1 MLMMRSWS
9 TWLQEVVSSWLAE
22 VRTIEAG
29 ARWKLAEE
37 LMRVAAAGS
46 TRALVSALL
55 EELRREAPL
64 RTAG

>member
-1 MLMMRSWS
+1 MTRSWS
-9 TWLQEVVSSWLAE
+9 TWLQEAVSSWLAA

-29 ARWKLAEE
+29 ARWTLAEE
-37 LMRVAAAGS
+37 PRKVAAAGS
-46 TRALVSALL
+46 TRVQVSGLL